1 MYFNKTFLKQNQ
13 GFIICINLVIDHLPV
28 SLSLSVS
35 VSVCLFSFSQR
46 SSGIKGTNDPTTA
59 ESPTSSPGQ
68 RPNSGRPRPQVW
80 PIWSWLVG
88 GQCRA
93 SFSWTRPR
101 GSLQGRLSQRTE
113 KSSKAQKLVSYQEYL
128 PTQGWTPG
136 YERHDSTALS
146 ADALPKRST
155 VHMGTELFVFYHPGI
170 NGLPL

>member
-1 MYFNKTFLKQNQ
+1 MYTSVLSSWYFVLYFNKTFLKQNQ

-28 SLSLSVS
+28 SLSVS

-136 YERHDSTALS
+136 YGR
-146 ADALPKRST
+146 
-155 VHMGTELFVFYHPGI
+155 
-170 NGLPL
+170 